1 MSRKIP
7 KNILLKYFKHFRTY
21 IVFLGGPFK
30 MSERNN
36 KNRFYQLRCEL
47 YNKETKRDYPIKKL
61 SEEIGIAAPKISEL
75 ELDVRNATLNE
86 LIAYNKRF
94 NVPIDYLL
102 GITNSRTYESTGS
115 SFTIGLSDK
124 SIQVL
129 KEWNELKKSP
139 FNGING
145 YGGTDI
151 DALNLLLED
160 YYNLSM
166 KAKSQD
172 ALADWSI
179 FHHIY
184 NYVFS
189 EHLKKQPYN
198 TVVYTHDTN
207 VSDKL
212 KKGDVI
218 ISDGFERTIN
228 KIETYNGCGFESSS
242 DNFSIYNDTNQDETY
257 TISFQ
262 KVMDSYTKDNIIKIL
277 ERIKKR
283 VKGGK

>member
-1 MSRKIP
+1 MI
-7 KNILLKYFKHFRTY
+7 
-21 IVFLGGPFK
+21 
-30 MSERNN
+30 N
-36 KNRFYQLRCEL
+36 KV
-47 YNKETKRDYPIKKL
+47 T
-61 SEEIGIAAPKISEL
+61 
-75 ELDVRNATLNE
+75 
-86 LIAYNKRF
+86 
-94 NVPIDYLL
+94 
-102 GITNSRTYESTGS
+102 
-115 SFTIGLSDK
+115 GLSDR

-129 KEWNELKKSP
+129 KKWNKLKKAP
-139 FNGING
+139 FNGIKG

-189 EHLKKQPYN
+189 EHLKKHPYN
-198 TVVYTHDTN
+198 TVVYTHDTD
-207 VSDKL
+207 VSDEL

-228 KIETYNGCGFESSS
+228 KIETYNRCGFESSS

-262 KVMDSYTKDNIIKIL
+262 KVMDSYTKDNILKIL